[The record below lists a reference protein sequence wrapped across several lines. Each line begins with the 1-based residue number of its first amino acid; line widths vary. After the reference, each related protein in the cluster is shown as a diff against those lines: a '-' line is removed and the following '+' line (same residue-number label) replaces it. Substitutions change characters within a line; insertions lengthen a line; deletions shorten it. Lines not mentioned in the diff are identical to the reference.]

1 MDGVV
6 ELGYTERHSTSN
18 PTASS
23 NHSHFQSPLALA
35 TYTTVDPIP
44 IPSDGANSNDEND
57 ETEGEADSDPEAQT
71 ILGLPVKLEL
81 RYQKGITVVP
91 DSSDEPIELMQIEIP
106 EDIQLSSPDVVSN
119 NLDSNFPLVAVGPTP
134 PTPSHQHHTVDSFI
148 TTKST
153 RRWPVMQQ
161 QQLQDPIIIS
171 NNFQTPSLGIA
182 PMENL
187 SQEDAYY
194 SQTVSIILKLQSSRW
209 AEPSSTTSV
218 ATSSYLSYSSNSAF
232 SSWIPGSNHHH
243 SPVEGTSQCLLKNI
257 LFTVPLL
264 HSKYREENV
273 SSPKSDLHYMAL
285 GRGKSTIGP
294 PHDELSAS
302 HVLAERR
309 RREKLNERFVILRS
323 LVPFVTKMDKA
334 SILGD
339 TIEYVKQLRKKVQE
353 LEGRTKSGEERDKRK
368 LQVIEESSSGNEMRV
383 KKTAAQ
389 SQQSNMLE
397 VSIIESDALVELQ
410 CPYKEGLLLDVM
422 IKLRDMRLEV
432 TTVLSSLN
440 NGLLAAELRAKVKE
454 NANGKKPSIIEVK
467 RAVNQKIP
475 QSDS

>member
-6 ELGYTERHSTSN
+6 ELGYTER
-18 PTASS
+18 
-23 NHSHFQSPLALA
+23 SPLVLA
-35 TYTTVDPIP
+35 TYTTVDPLP
-44 IPSDGANSNDEND
+44 IPSDGANNNNEND

-91 DSSDEPIELMQIEIP
+91 DSSDEPSELMQIEIP

-119 NLDSNFPLVAVGPTP
+119 NLDSNFPLVAVG

-171 NNFQTPSLGIA
+171 NNLQTPSL
-182 PMENL
+182 
-187 SQEDAYY
+187 
-194 SQTVSIILKLQSSRW
+194 
-209 AEPSSTTSV
+209 
-218 ATSSYLSYSSNSAF
+218 
-232 SSWIPGSNHHH
+232 
-243 SPVEGTSQCLLKNI
+243 
-257 LFTVPLL
+257 
-264 HSKYREENV
+264 
-273 SSPKSDLHYMAL
+273 DLHYMAL
-285 GRGKSTIGP
+285 GRGKSTSGP

-389 SQQSNMLE
+389 LQQSNMLE
-397 VSIIESDALVELQ
+397 VSIIESDVLVELQ

-440 NGLLAAELRAKVKE
+440 NGLLATELRAKVKE
-454 NANGKKPSIIEVK
+454 NVNGKKPSIIEVK